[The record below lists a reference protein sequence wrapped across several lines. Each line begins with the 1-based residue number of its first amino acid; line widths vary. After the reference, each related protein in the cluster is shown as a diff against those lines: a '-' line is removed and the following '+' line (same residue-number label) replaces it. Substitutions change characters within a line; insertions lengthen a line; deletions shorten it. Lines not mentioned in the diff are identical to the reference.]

1 MYNKVKIE
9 IELLRLLQIVLR
21 FLIFIQSKANILH
34 SIIYAVCDDGLHG
47 FKKKI

>member
-21 FLIFIQSKANILH
+21 FLIFIQSKANI
-34 SIIYAVCDDGLHG
+34 YYTA
-47 FKKKI
+47 